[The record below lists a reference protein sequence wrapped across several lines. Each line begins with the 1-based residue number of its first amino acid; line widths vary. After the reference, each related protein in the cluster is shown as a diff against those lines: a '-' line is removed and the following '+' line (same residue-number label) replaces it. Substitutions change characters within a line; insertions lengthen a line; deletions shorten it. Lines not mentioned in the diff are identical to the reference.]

1 VPVARIPF
9 IRQDHSR
16 GTDRWSS
23 SPINKQAEQP
33 HGMEMPMLLLLQLG
47 KSAGA
52 ALGA

>member
-1 VPVARIPF
+1 MTATMALY
-9 IRQDHSR
+9 HSR

-33 HGMEMPMLLLLQLG
+33 HGMETPMLLLLLLQLCR
-47 KSAGA
+47 SAGA

>member
-1 VPVARIPF
+1 MTATMALY
-9 IRQDHSR
+9 HSR

-33 HGMEMPMLLLLQLG
+33 HGMETPMLLQLCR
-47 KSAGA
+47 SAGA